1 MKADIRYIPVEL
13 QTKITIDRK
22 SSVAI
27 QLKDDTKNSSYE
39 AMGLATFSNSALI
52 VSSYVSIFETL

>member
-1 MKADIRYIPVEL
+1 MKADIRYIPVAL

-27 QLKDDTKNSSYE
+27 ELKDDTTSYE
-39 AMGLATFSNSALI
+39 AMGLATFSNSASI
-52 VSSYVSIFETL
+52 VSSNF